1 MLRSISQEAIINT
14 DLSCFEGYYE
24 RLITGQ
30 LDFKWEPNGDY
41 QRTAMSQA
49 TSEGTTPESMSLPQ
63 SARSSLVCSI
73 ILISNS

>member
-1 MLRSISQEAIINT
+1 MLRSTSQEAIINT

-30 LDFKWEPNGDY
+30 LDFKWQPNGDAD
-41 QRTAMSQA
+41 QRTAYSQA

-63 SARSSLVCSI
+63 SARSSLVRTTYY
-73 ILISNS
+73 LN

>member
-1 MLRSISQEAIINT
+1 MLRSTSQEAIINT

-30 LDFKWEPNGDY
+30 LDFKWPGGDD
-41 QRTAMSQA
+41 QRTAYSQA

-63 SARSSLVCSI
+63 SARSSLVRI
-73 ILISNS
+73 V